1 MKKIN
6 NITMVVT
13 KILEIFH
20 WMGTGL
26 ATVFFFVS
34 IFARDW
40 FCGILSTGTAEYK
53 SLTTYG
59 FEVIAVNSLNEINMT
74 AVSMFFGVAI
84 LILGLMAMVFRN
96 IHLII
101 KKSKTISPF
110 NKDNIRM
117 LREIGIFSIA
127 IPVLELIMS
136 VVFGL
141 VFGHGGAELAATV
154 DLTGIIMG
162 IIVFSLTN
170 IFSYGAK
177 LENDVEG
184 LL

>member
-26 ATVFFFVS
+26 ATVFFFIS

-53 SLTTYG
+53 TLTTYG
-59 FEVIAVNSLNEINMT
+59 FEVIAVTNLNEINMT

-101 KKSKTISPF
+101 KKSKTASPF

-141 VFGHGGAELAATV
+141 VFGHGGAELAVTV
-154 DLTGIIMG
+154 DITGIIMG

-170 IFSYGAK
+170 IFTYGAK